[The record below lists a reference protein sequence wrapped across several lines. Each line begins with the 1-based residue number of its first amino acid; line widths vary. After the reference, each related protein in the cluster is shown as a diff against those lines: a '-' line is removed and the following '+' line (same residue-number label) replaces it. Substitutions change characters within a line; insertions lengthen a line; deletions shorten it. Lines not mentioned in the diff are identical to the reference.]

1 MDLDTLQ
8 AKKDQLERNIEKAIQ
23 DFIKETTLWPEIQIE
38 MYEFP
43 QTDGPP
49 KPATFNVEA
58 KITL

>member
-38 MYEFP
+38 NVKIIGGEVAALNVA
-43 QTDGPP
+43 
-49 KPATFNVEA
+49 ATV
-58 KITL
+58 TL